1 MGEIYR
7 LDTDTGVYAVKR
19 LLWEV
24 PEESA
29 AQREVAFAQL
39 CGTVGVPSP
48 RVLRTAEGAILLPA
62 GSADTAWR
70 VAEWVEGSRPARLDP
85 AAATWL
91 AGVAARIHGLAD
103 PAPGVLT
110 DPGYLRVD
118 HGWDAIADRAT
129 AAGVDWAPQ
138 LRSRLTDLW
147 EATRWVNS
155 QPEGQSVRCHRDLM
169 ADNLLRT
176 GGQGWVLL
184 DWDNVGP
191 RRSGGRAARSR
202 QRGGGS

>member
-1 MGEIYR
+1 MARDEKGADLRFVAARFGLGRPRAVAAGARGAMGEIYR

-85 AAATWL
+85 A
-91 AGVAARIHGLAD
+91 
-103 PAPGVLT
+103 
-110 DPGYLRVD
+110 
-118 HGWDAIADRAT
+118 
-129 AAGVDWAPQ
+129 
-138 LRSRLTDLW
+138 
-147 EATRWVNS
+147 
-155 QPEGQSVRCHRDLM
+155 
-169 ADNLLRT
+169 
-176 GGQGWVLL
+176 
-184 DWDNVGP
+184 
-191 RRSGGRAARSR
+191 
-202 QRGGGS
+202 